1 MKVGKNIGYGL
12 LLLVLLAGCA
22 VSGGGRAGSLGV
34 APRKGSPVVYIH
46 PTTDVYQE
54 ATVGVLPFQVPA
66 NFAPEQGAA
75 LAALFKDVL
84 LGRQIFPVV
93 RQLAAPAGDPDEAV
107 AAGRRAGVDLVL
119 TGHLS
124 RALDATEMG
133 GARAAVSVRLLNVH
147 SGATVWYIEQAVD
160 QPVDQQDMSFWG
172 RFRDSFSG
180 PEGRPSRGAPAL
192 PNLLSL
198 IAQDMAEVMR
208 GARLVR
214 R

>member
-1 MKVGKNIGYGL
+1 MVKNIGYGL
-12 LLLVLLAGCA
+12 LLALLLSAC
-22 VSGGGRAGSLGV
+22 SLNIGGGRESSLGV
-34 APRKGSPVVYIH
+34 APRKVSPVVYVH

-66 NFAPEQGAA
+66 NFAPEQGMA

-84 LGRQIFPVV
+84 LGKEIFPVV
-93 RQLAAPAGDPDEAV
+93 RQLHTPYGDLDDAL
-107 AAGRRAGVDLVL
+107 AAGRKAGVDLVL
-119 TGHLS
+119 AGQLS

-147 SGATVWYIEQAVD
+147 SGATVWYIEQAAD

-172 RFRDSFSG
+172 RFRDSFSV
-180 PEGRPSRGAPAL
+180 PEVRPSRGAPAL

-208 GARLVR
+208 GARVVR

>member
-1 MKVGKNIGYGL
+1 MVKNIGYGL
-12 LLLVLLAGCA
+12 LLAWLLSAC
-22 VSGGGRAGSLGV
+22 SLNIGGGRESSLGV
-34 APRKGSPVVYIH
+34 APRKISPVVYVY

-66 NFAPEQGAA
+66 NFAPEQGMA

-84 LGRQIFPVV
+84 LGKRIFPVV
-93 RQLAAPAGDPDEAV
+93 RQLHIPYGDLDDAL
-107 AAGRRAGVDLVL
+107 AAGRKAGVDLVL
-119 TGHLS
+119 AGRLS

-147 SGATVWYIEQAVD
+147 SGATVWYIEQAAD

-180 PEGRPSRGAPAL
+180 PEVRPSRGAPAL

-208 GARLVR
+208 GARVVR